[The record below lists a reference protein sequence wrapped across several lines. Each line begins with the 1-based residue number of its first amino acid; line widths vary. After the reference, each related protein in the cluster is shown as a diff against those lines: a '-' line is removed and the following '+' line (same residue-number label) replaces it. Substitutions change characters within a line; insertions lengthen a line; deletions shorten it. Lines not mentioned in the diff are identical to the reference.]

1 MAYAVISVS
10 HFSYLCSMNST
21 KKGLT
26 AYTDRIRYNKEL
38 GRNEYDITV
47 YASYFADH
55 IHPYYETE
63 ETGERVYDG
72 LSYDEFAIRWEKE
85 PDRFIKAL
93 NKMLKDNELL
103 GLQDELEE
111 KVGIKLDF
119 LNFYPLCAFVDAIV
133 RERYFILLKPTVKD
147 ILAELKEAKEITIT
161 NTDGTK
167 VNITNTELVEKVID
181 SIKAIEDDGK
191 HYETEKMVRIDDIAN
206 NVVIQSKFAYW
217 IVTFLK
223 EYFPNAK
230 RRKNCCMVSEPE
242 QRLILRLLIY
252 FKLAPEGMTLT
263 TSRFRQLIGCYHNLK
278 MNDEYSI
285 LPEIGTV
292 PVTFVKYEDWHRKD
306 MDWSKTSLTLHPF
319 NEGETITIKKLK

>member
-1 MAYAVISVS
+1 MKS
-10 HFSYLCSMNST
+10 
-21 KKGLT
+21 KKEGLT

-55 IHPYYETE
+55 IHPYYETGE
-63 ETGERVYDG
+63 NGERVYDG
-72 LSYDEFAIRWEKE
+72 LSYDDFAIRWEKE

-93 NKMLKDNELL
+93 QKMLKDNELL

-167 VNITNTELVEKVID
+167 VNITNTELVEKVT
-181 SIKAIEDDGK
+181 SVLKETEDDGK
-191 HYETEKMVRIDDIAN
+191 HYETEKMVRIDKIAN
-206 NVVIQSKFAYW
+206 NIVMQSKFAYW
-217 IVTFLK
+217 IATFLK
-223 EYFPNAK
+223 EYFPDAK

-278 MNDEYSI
+278 MDDGYST

-306 MDWSKTSLTLHPF
+306 MDWSKTSLTLHEWK
-319 NEGETITIKKLK
+319 EGETITIKKLK

>member
-55 IHPYYETE
+55 IHPYYETGE
-63 ETGERVYDG
+63 NGERVYSG
-72 LSYDEFAIRWEKE
+72 LSYDDFAIRWEKE

-93 NKMLKDNELL
+93 QKMLKDNELL

-133 RERYFILLKPTVKD
+133 RERYFILLKPTIKD

-191 HYETEKMVRIDDIAN
+191 HYETEKMVRIDEIAN
-206 NVVIQSKFAYW
+206 NVVMQSQFVYLIA
-217 IVTFLK
+217 TFLK
-223 EYFPNAK
+223 SYFPDAK

-278 MNDEYSI
+278 MGNEYST

-306 MDWSKTSLTLHPF
+306 MDWSKPSLTLHPF